1 MATFWTNVAD
11 ELSELTGKPPHASLS
26 RTVSRM
32 IANRQHELEVEESG
46 TQEGRGEFEIA
57 IDEWIEIVAA
67 QKKREKERKATQ
79 TRIDGES
86 AK

>member
-1 MATFWTNVAD
+1 
-11 ELSELTGKPPHASLS
+11 
-26 RTVSRM
+26 M
-32 IANRQHELEVEESG
+32 IADRQHELEVEESG

-86 AK
+86 AKVVAFR